1 MAQNKCSCLEG
12 IGKNPE
18 DKLIIQKSNPLS
30 LLGRSD
36 LSLSELK
43 ILDMY
48 LSRIN
53 TRNPDQRT
61 IHLTKGQLEKAL
73 GVTRINKH
81 DLAQRLRN
89 LYQPID
95 LANGDK
101 TRLHLVG
108 LFEEATAEQ
117 DDDGIWQV
125 TLTCTVSAM
134 KYIFRAEILGY
145 FHYNLRSIVNISSRY
160 SYVLFTYLER
170 NRYRKTWEVP
180 LSELKCEMKCD
191 GEASYSKFKVFNDRI
206 LKRCQKEL
214 LEKTEC
220 HFEYTPIKRGRK
232 VAAIRFDL
240 KSLAP
245 QIEPPAIAGQINFDD
260 VPEPDDDNWTEF
272 YQSACCPA
280 GTDQPEFSPEEIEQV
295 MCIVRSLPDSKLP
308 ADDMG
313 LQFRQYAYLQE
324 RYAALNRAA
333 AQKKIKH
340 RFAYMLKMIK
350 SDAGLQ

>member
-18 DKLIIQKSNPLS
+18 DKLIIQKSKPLS

-180 LSELKCEMKCD
+180 LSELKSEMNCD

-232 VAAIRFDL
+232 VATIRFDL

-245 QIEPPAIAGQINFDD
+245 QIEPP
-260 VPEPDDDNWTEF
+260 VPPISAAALLPDDDYSIRMDF
-272 YQSACCPA
+272 YRDACCRQ
-280 GTDQPEFSPEEIEQV
+280 GTEEPEFSVEEMEVLLSVLCTIPV
-295 MCIVRSLPDSKLP
+295 DKLP
-308 ADDMG
+308 PNDDG
-313 LQFRQYAYLQE
+313 LEFQRYTYLRQKYTAMCA
-324 RYAALNRAA
+324 YAAKKPIKNR
-333 AQKKIKH
+333 
-340 RFAYMLKMIK
+340 FSYMLKMIK
-350 SDAGLQ
+350 SDAGVQ